1 MIHIP
6 LIKTLYVEDY
16 DTADIISTILNTYYD
31 GVIES
36 ITLCN
41 ETEFEVMGHEMTVET
56 EHNKWVIKKK

>member
-41 ETEFEVMGHEMTVET
+41 ETEFEVMGREMTVET